1 MKRKSFFLLIMIIC
15 CSLAASMALAESTNE
30 AVSVPDS
37 FQIEAY
43 SYEELT
49 AIRDAVDV
57 RLAELEKQN
66 AIERLDRRMVFMD
79 PNVVVLL
86 RKNTRQDPTVIRL
99 TEQAPGDTPVIWSTS
114 DPAIATVSNNGQV
127 TGVAAGE
134 AVITATAKDNEYLT
148 ASYTVRVAIPAE
160 KITVWGETDTLLLG
174 KEPELAEASLGFS
187 VEPEDAY
194 FQTVSWSSSDETVA
208 TVSEDGTV
216 YAVGPGT
223 VTITAQSQ
231 EDPAL
236 GGTPRKATYQITV
249 QQSVTDIELDN
260 TELRIGAGGKEIL
273 TAAVLP
279 ENAGNRALSFESTNP
294 DAVTVDAKGNLTAVA
309 SGSAEII
316 VTAQDG
322 SGVSAV
328 CRVEVYQPVTSL
340 TLSMSELRLPI
351 GATRAVDAVIAPEN
365 ATNQELIWTSSNVF
379 VAQVAGGVIEA
390 TGQGDCV
397 VTCATTD
404 GSGISAQIKVRIPT
418 FSVKEAAYTV
428 SEKTGLVIPVFY
440 NQKGAPVEIQSESPL
455 FNSELTEEGIRIQPI
470 AAGTDTLVLHNSDA
484 AQDDMEIQITVE
496 DSAVYSEVSYPRMN
510 YDDVIRNLNAF
521 EGAQMSVGGKVLQTV
536 DAGNGETVI
545 SLGTG
550 GQDFSDQVI
559 QIRVHAGLLTAP
571 AEPGALLTVYGA
583 FATEKLYSET
593 LGTETLIPAI
603 LAERV
608 ETKAN

>member
-1 MKRKSFFLLIMIIC
+1 MNKKIYLFFALILC
-15 CSLAASMALAESTNE
+15 CALTAPAALAESPALPENFPLE
-30 AVSVPDS
+30 S
-37 FQIEAY
+37 Y

-49 AIRDAVDV
+49 AILEAVES
-57 RLAELEKQN
+57 RIAELEKQQ
-66 AIERLDRRMVFMD
+66 AIENLDRRLVFTN
-79 PNVVVLL
+79 PEALVLL
-86 RKNTRQDPTVIRL
+86 RKTTRQEPTVVKL
-99 TEQAPGDTPVIWSTS
+99 TEEAPTETQVTWSTS
-114 DPAIATVSNNGQV
+114 DPAVATVSANGQV
-127 TGVAAGE
+127 TGVSAGE

-148 ASYTVRVAIPAE
+148 ASYSVRVAVPVE

-174 KEPELAEASLGFS
+174 KEPELAEAILGFS

-194 FQTVSWSSSDETVA
+194 FQTVSWSSSDETIA
-208 TVSEDGTV
+208 TVDETGIV
-216 YAVGPGT
+216 RGIAPGT
-223 VTITAQSQ
+223 VTITAQSN

-249 QQSVTDIELDN
+249 QQAVTGMELDK
-260 TELRIGAGGKEIL
+260 TDLRLGAGEKAALIA
-273 TAAVLP
+273 TALP
-279 ENAGNRALSFESTNP
+279 ENAGNRAVSFESTNP
-294 DAVTVDAKGNLTAVA
+294 EAVTVDARGNLTAVA

-322 SGVSAV
+322 SGVSAL
-328 CRVEVYQPVTSL
+328 CRVEVYQPITSL
-340 TLSMSELRLPI
+340 ILSESELRLPI
-351 GATRAVDAVIAPEN
+351 GATRAVEAVIAPEN
-365 ATNQELIWTSSNVF
+365 ATNQDLIWTSSNVF

-404 GSGISAQIKVRIPT
+404 GSGISAQVKVRIPT
-418 FSVKEAAYTV
+418 FSVEEAAYTV

-521 EGAQMSVGGKVLQTV
+521 EGAQMSVSGKVLQTV

-559 QIRVHAGLLTAP
+559 QIRVHAGLFTAP

-608 ETKAN
+608 ETKVD

>member
-1 MKRKSFFLLIMIIC
+1 MNKRIYLFFALILC
-15 CSLAASMALAESTNE
+15 CVLAAPAALAESP
-30 AVSVPDS
+30 ALPDNFS
-37 FQIEAY
+37 LESY

-49 AIRDAVDV
+49 AIREAVES
-57 RLAELEKQN
+57 RIAELEKQQ
-66 AIERLDRRMVFMD
+66 AIENLDRRLVFTN
-79 PNVVVLL
+79 PEALVLL
-86 RKNTRQDPTVIRL
+86 RKTTRQEPTVVKL
-99 TEQAPGDTPVIWSTS
+99 TEEAPSETQVTWTTS
-114 DPAIATVSNNGQV
+114 DPAVATVSANGQV
-127 TGVAAGE
+127 TGVSAGE

-148 ASYTVRVAIPAE
+148 ASYSVRVAVPVE

-174 KEPELAEASLGFS
+174 KEPELAEAVLGFS

-194 FQTVSWSSSDETVA
+194 FQTVSWSSSDETIA
-208 TVSEDGTV
+208 TVDETGIV
-216 YAVGPGT
+216 RGIAPGT
-223 VTITAQSQ
+223 VTITAQSN

-249 QQSVTDIELDN
+249 QQAVTGIELDK
-260 TELRIGAGGKEIL
+260 TDLRLAAGEKAVL
-273 TAAVLP
+273 AATALP
-279 ENAGNRALSFESTNP
+279 ENAGNRAVSFESSNP
-294 DAVTVDAKGNLTAVA
+294 EAVTVDARGNLTAVA
-309 SGSAEII
+309 SGVAEITA
-316 VTAQDG
+316 TAQDG

-340 TLSMSELRLPI
+340 TLSVSELRLPI
-351 GATRAVDAVIAPEN
+351 ADTRVVDAVIAPEN

-404 GSGISAQIKVRIPT
+404 GSGLSAQIKVRIPT
-418 FSVKEAAYTV
+418 FSVETTSCTVTEKEGV
-428 SEKTGLVIPVFY
+428 IIPVLY
-440 NQKGAPVEIQSESPL
+440 NQKGAPVEIQGTSAL
-455 FNSELTEEGIRIQPI
+455 FTAELKDVGVLIRPV
-470 AAGTDTLVLHNSDA
+470 AAGTDTLTLHNSDA
-484 AQDDMEIQITVE
+484 AQDDTVIQITVE

-521 EGAQMSVGGKVLQTV
+521 EGAQMSVSGKVLQTV

-583 FATEKLYSET
+583 FATEKLYSEA

-603 LAERV
+603 VAERI
-608 ETKAN
+608 EIKAE

>member
-1 MKRKSFFLLIMIIC
+1 MNKKIYLFFALILC
-15 CSLAASMALAESTNE
+15 CALAAPAALAESPVLPENFPLE
-30 AVSVPDS
+30 S
-37 FQIEAY
+37 Y

-49 AIRDAVDV
+49 AILEAVES
-57 RLAELEKQN
+57 RIAELEKQQ
-66 AIERLDRRMVFMD
+66 AIENLDRRLVFTN
-79 PNVVVLL
+79 PEALVLL
-86 RKNTRQDPTVIRL
+86 RKTTRQEPTVVKL
-99 TEQAPGDTPVIWSTS
+99 TEEAPSETQVTWTTS
-114 DPAIATVSNNGQV
+114 DPAVATVSANGQV

-148 ASYTVRVAIPAE
+148 ASYSVRVAVPVE

-174 KEPELAEASLGFS
+174 KEPELAEAILGFS

-194 FQTVSWSSSDETVA
+194 FQTVSWSSSDETIA
-208 TVSEDGTV
+208 TVDETGIV
-216 YAVGPGT
+216 RGIAPGT
-223 VTITAQSQ
+223 VTITAQSN

-249 QQSVTDIELDN
+249 QQAVTGVELDK
-260 TELRIGAGGKEIL
+260 TDLRLAAGEKAVI
-273 TAAVLP
+273 AAAAMP
-279 ENAGNRALSFESTNP
+279 ENAGNRAVSFESSNP
-294 DAVTVDAKGNLTAVA
+294 EAVIVDARGNLTAVA
-309 SGSAEII
+309 SGVAEI
-316 VTAQDG
+316 VATAQDG

-340 TLSMSELRLPI
+340 TLSASELRLPI
-351 GATRAVDAVIAPEN
+351 ADTRVVDAVIAPEN

-379 VAQVAGGVIEA
+379 VAQVANGVIEA

-418 FSVKEAAYTV
+418 FSVEEAAYTV

-484 AQDDMEIQITVE
+484 VQDDMEIQITVE
-496 DSAVYSEVSYPRMN
+496 DSAVFSEVSYPSMN
-510 YDDVIRNLNAF
+510 YDEVIRNLNAF
-521 EGAQMSVGGKVLQTV
+521 EGAQMSVSGKVLQTV

-559 QIRVHAGLLTAP
+559 HAGLLTAP

-603 LAERV
+603 VAERI
-608 ETKAN
+608 EIKAE

>member
-1 MKRKSFFLLIMIIC
+1 MKRNGFIIFVLFIC
-15 CSLAASMALAESTNE
+15 FILVVPVALSEALALPDNFSLES
-30 AVSVPDS
+30 
-37 FQIEAY
+37 Y

-49 AIRDAVDV
+49 AIREAVES
-57 RLAELEKQN
+57 RLAELEKQQ
-66 AIERLDRRMVFMD
+66 AIENLDRRLVFTN
-79 PNVVVLL
+79 PEVLVLL
-86 RKNTRQDPTVIRL
+86 RKTTRQEPTVVKL
-99 TEQAPGDTPVIWSTS
+99 KEEAPGETQVTWSTS
-114 DPAIATVSNNGQV
+114 DPAVATVSANGQV
-127 TGVAAGE
+127 TGVSAGE

-148 ASYTVRVAIPAE
+148 ASYSVRVAVPVE
-160 KITVWGETDTLLLG
+160 KITVWSETDTLLLG
-174 KEPELAEASLGFS
+174 KEPELSEAVLGFS

-194 FQTVSWSSSDETVA
+194 FQTVSWSSSDETIA
-208 TVSEDGTV
+208 TVDEQGMV
-216 YAVGPGT
+216 RGIAPGT
-223 VTITAQSQ
+223 VTITAQSN

-249 QQSVTDIELDN
+249 QQAVTGMELDK
-260 TELRIGAGGKEIL
+260 TDLRLGAGEK
-273 TAAVLP
+273 AALIATTLP
-279 ENAGNRALSFESTNP
+279 ENAGNRAVSFESTNP
-294 DAVTVDAKGNLTAVA
+294 EAVTVDARGNLTAVA
-309 SGSAEII
+309 SGVAEII
-316 VTAQDG
+316 ATAQDG

-340 TLSMSELRLPI
+340 TLSVSELRLPI
-351 GATRAVDAVIAPEN
+351 GATRAVDAVIVPEN

-404 GSGISAQIKVRIPT
+404 GSGLSAQIKVRIPT
-418 FSVKEAAYTV
+418 FSVEETAYTV
-428 SEKTGLVIPVFY
+428 TEKEGLIIPVLY
-440 NQKGAPVEIQSESPL
+440 NQKGAPVEIQGTSAL
-455 FNSELTEEGIRIQPI
+455 FTAELKDVGVLIRPV
-470 AAGTDTLVLHNSDA
+470 AAGTDTLTLHNSDA
-484 AQDDMEIQITVE
+484 AQDDTVIQITVE

-510 YDDVIRNLNAF
+510 YDEVIRNLNAF

-583 FATEKLYSET
+583 FATEKLYSEA

-603 LAERV
+603 IAERV
-608 ETKAN
+608 ELQAE

>member
-1 MKRKSFFLLIMIIC
+1 MNKRIYLFFALILC
-15 CSLAASMALAESTNE
+15 CALAAPAALAESP
-30 AVSVPDS
+30 ALPDNFS
-37 FQIEAY
+37 LESY

-49 AIRDAVDV
+49 AIREAVDA
-57 RLAELEKQN
+57 RIADLEKQQ
-66 AIERLDRRMVFMD
+66 AIENLDRRLVFTN
-79 PNVVVLL
+79 PEAVVLL
-86 RKNTRQDPTVIRL
+86 RKTTRQEPTVVKL
-99 TEQAPGDTPVIWSTS
+99 TEEAPGETQVTWSTS
-114 DPAIATVSNNGQV
+114 DPAVAKVSENGQV
-127 TGVAAGE
+127 TGVSAGE

-148 ASYTVRVAIPAE
+148 ASYSVRVAVPVE

-174 KEPELAEASLGFS
+174 KEPELAEAILGFS

-194 FQTVSWSSSDETVA
+194 FQTVSWSSSDETIA
-208 TVSEDGTV
+208 TVDENGTV
-216 YAVGPGT
+216 RGIAPGT
-223 VTITAQSQ
+223 VTITAQSN

-249 QQSVTDIELDN
+249 QQAVTGIELDK
-260 TELRIGAGGKEIL
+260 TDLRLAAGEKAVL
-273 TAAVLP
+273 AAAALP
-279 ENAGNRALSFESTNP
+279 ENAGNRAVSFESSNP
-294 DAVTVDAKGNLTAVA
+294 EAVTVDARGNLTAVA
-309 SGSAEII
+309 SGAAEITA
-316 VTAQDG
+316 TAQDG
-322 SGVSAV
+322 SGASAV

-340 TLSMSELRLPI
+340 ILSESELRLPI
-351 GATRAVDAVIAPEN
+351 ADTRVVDAVIAPEN

-397 VTCATTD
+397 ITCATTD
-404 GSGISAQIKVRIPT
+404 GSGLSAQIKVRIPT
-418 FSVKEAAYTV
+418 FSVEEAAYTV

-440 NQKGAPVEIQSESPL
+440 NQKGAPVDIQSESPL

-496 DSAVYSEVSYPRMN
+496 DSAVFSEVSYPRMN

-521 EGAQMSVGGKVLQTV
+521 EGAQMSVSGKVLQTV

-559 QIRVHAGLLTAP
+559 QIRVQAGLLNAP
-571 AEPGALLTVYGA
+571 VEPGVLLTVYGA
-583 FATEKLYSET
+583 FATEKLYSEA

-603 LAERV
+603 IAERV
-608 ETKAN
+608 ELQAE